1 MNNSSIEQSIQVDSN
16 SDRIKYGEFYTGL
29 TLALL
34 SSFFIGSSFILKKK
48 GLLKLCASNN
58 SFNQLTS
65 TGQSSKQQLRAG
77 QGGYGYLKEWLW
89 WSGLLTMGVG
99 ELCNFAAYGFV
110 PATLVT
116 PLGALSVLVSSVLSA
131 YFLNEKL
138 NVIGK
143 IGCFLTAIGSTV
155 MVIHAPKEGEVRSVR
170 ELLDKLQEVEFVT
183 FTLMSIFTL
192 FVLIFVF
199 SPRFG
204 NSNILIYIL
213 ICSILGSFTV
223 MSCKGLSL
231 GIKEIL
237 GGYKTVSYYYTF
249 MFGIIALGCI
259 VVQMNYLN
267 KSLDIYNTPIVT
279 TVYYVLFTLFVM
291 LASALLFKEM
301 MNMLFQDFVGCMCG
315 FSTIICALCLIHF
328 FKTTDDQFDQLI
340 HSSHNNNS
348 SNNMQMAMTK
358 LDELSN
364 GANAEN
370 MASQNDFLY
379 RAIELKNH
387 EQQQQK
393 KQQFEMSSKMEAFM
407 KTEQINEDGEFPFR
421 HMPATS
427 STYSQPAISSL
438 INEKQNQMPMRS
450 NNNNNKN
457 LSASSQHSSSSSS
470 SSSFFKKLS
479 NNLKNIKDLNLD
491 LLTTSSSKSNKYS
504 NYNKLVSDENDL
516 SQRDDQNRDDEDEND
531 DYNDDDDE
539 EYEEIYNRVQID
551 KKTNAV
557 SFGPN
562 SSSSPKFS
570 TNIDKRASTRGSN
583 GSQRPSDSL
592 VIKTKQNNRANFS
605 FDENFF
611 KLNRRNNDDDTKV
624 TSTSLLS

>member
-1 MNNSSIEQSIQVDSN
+1 MSERKKMNNSSIGQNIQEDSLN
-16 SDRIKYGEFYTGL
+16 NDRIKYAEYYTGL

-58 SFNQLTS
+58 SFNHLTA
-65 TGQSSKQQLRAG
+65 TNQSNKQHLRAG
-77 QGGYGYLKEWLW
+77 QGGYGYLREWLW
-89 WSGLLTMGVG
+89 WSGLVTMGVG

-237 GGYKTVSYYYTF
+237 SGHMTVSYYYTL
-249 MFGIIALGCI
+249 MFAIIALGCI

-267 KSLDIYNTPIVT
+267 KSLDIFNTPIVT

-291 LASALLFKEM
+291 VASALLFKEM
-301 MNMLFQDFVGCMCG
+301 MNISFQDFVGCMCG

-328 FKTTDDQFDQLI
+328 FKTTDDQFDQLLYT
-340 HSSHNNNS
+340 SHNNNS
-348 SNNMQMAMTK
+348 NNNNMQMAMTK
-358 LDELSN
+358 LDAALSD
-364 GANAEN
+364 GTNADCL
-370 MASQNDFLY
+370 ASSNDFLY
-379 RAIELKNH
+379 RALELKNH
-387 EQQQQK
+387 E
-393 KQQFEMSSKMEAFM
+393 KQPKHMEAYV
-407 KTEQINEDGEFPFR
+407 TTVRTNEDGEFPFR
-421 HMPATS
+421 HVAPTS
-427 STYSQPAISSL
+427 STYSHPVISTS
-438 INEKQNQMPMRS
+438 INERQAQMSKRLN

-457 LSASSQHSSSSSS
+457 
-470 SSSFFKKLS
+470 
-479 NNLKNIKDLNLD
+479 
-491 LLTTSSSKSNKYS
+491 
-504 NYNKLVSDENDL
+504 
-516 SQRDDQNRDDEDEND
+516 
-531 DYNDDDDE
+531 
-539 EYEEIYNRVQID
+539 
-551 KKTNAV
+551 
-557 SFGPN
+557 
-562 SSSSPKFS
+562 
-570 TNIDKRASTRGSN
+570 
-583 GSQRPSDSL
+583 
-592 VIKTKQNNRANFS
+592 
-605 FDENFF
+605 
-611 KLNRRNNDDDTKV
+611 
-624 TSTSLLS
+624 